1 METWVSRLRLPGL
14 CLHPKTR
21 KQNEGSKALS
31 SLISSRPRLHLL
43 RPDCGLDNPHPF
55 IKIEWMCQHL
65 LMMGQSASLLCPSG
79 RGKQR
84 VKILERTLALG
95 SKRLEEPIWAPPLS
109 DSVMLGH
116 LLNLSEPL
124 SAHLRIETVM
134 APAYND

>member
-21 KQNEGSKALS
+21 KQNEGSRPSPLS
-31 SLISSRPRLHLL
+31 SSSRPRLHLL

-79 RGKQR
+79 RGSRELKSR
-84 VKILERTLALG
+84 KNIGFGIKATGGA
-95 SKRLEEPIWAPPLS
+95 IWAPPLS

-116 LLNLSEPL
+116 LLNLSL
-124 SAHLRIETVM
+124 SLCPAHLRIETAM